1 MNSIDQRIKRW
12 GDKVAD
18 SKGTRKS
25 FVVQLDWFEDAE
37 HIRTIAELK
46 EASMF
51 TQFMRISLRTL
62 APLLLFGDTD
72 GILNTSENGDGVVDV
87 SASSAETRL
96 LAEMRSLAEAV
107 SYGLGPS
114 TVASSQIGELA
125 GSTRIAVADEIQ
137 GLEERLMGRLETLLQ
152 GNVQNT
158 PRPTQSNLAGGAKF
172 DFDGLGDEELDISF
186 DDDEFDLSS
195 LIVEGGDIAEGESV
209 TKRMLKSALGL
220 FEDE

>member
-1 MNSIDQRIKRW
+1 MNSVDERIQRW
-12 GDKVAD
+12 GEKVAG

-25 FVVQLDWFEDAE
+25 FYVQLDWFEDAE

-72 GILNTSENGDGVVDV
+72 GILSTAENGDGAVDV
-87 SASSAETRL
+87 ETSTAEMRL
-96 LAEMRSLAEAV
+96 LKEMRSLAEAV
-107 SYGLGPS
+107 SYGLAPS
-114 TVASSQIGELA
+114 TVANNQIGELT
-125 GSTRIAVADEIQ
+125 GSTRNAVADEVR
-137 GLEERLMGRLETLLQ
+137 GLEERLMAHMASLLESNTHHTLP
-152 GNVQNT
+152 GVK
-158 PRPTQSNLAGGAKF
+158 PKMDGGAEF
-172 DFDGLGDEELDISF
+172 NFDGLGDEEIDTSF

-195 LIVEGGDIAEGESV
+195 LMVEGGDVPEGDSV

-220 FEDE
+220 FDED